1 MHRACINSTQHTTAD
16 LINIHAWCIALCI
29 MHVCLWDQLLCA
41 GWCCCDHSD
50 ELGCFSPGRNT
61 NHSFCFLIFDI
72 HVSTVYIQYVYNIY
86 WMVLVWWSSRLDAFS
101 PGAFHSPHQCWINR
115 VKTQT
120 LLIENHFHLDFNQ
133 NNKYTNTKYKCKYKY
148 KMLDKSGHNS
158 NLLIAN
164 HFHLEFNQN

>member
-1 MHRACINSTQHTTAD
+1 
-16 LINIHAWCIALCI
+16 

-41 GWCCCDHSD
+41 GCCCCDHSD

-115 VKTQT
+115 VTTQT

-133 NNKYTNTKYKCKYKY
+133 NNKYTNTKYKLYKYKY

-164 HFHLEFNQN
+164 HFHLEFNQNKKYTNTKYKLYKYK